1 MTTFAA
7 LFAEGDDLLTE
18 RDVAEALNVSTR
30 TLCSWRLHTTRGP
43 ASFKL
48 GKSVRYRRSV
58 VREWLLA
65 QTSHPHPLGSAAG
78 GDQSPGRVSN
88 SPRDTVG
95 RLPKAS
101 GDEAPV
107 TVRETRRRQTPAV
120 RQI

>member
-1 MTTFAA
+1 VTALDD
-7 LFAEGDDLLTE
+7 LFADGDDLILE
-18 RDVAEALNVSTR
+18 RDVAEVFKLKKTTVR
-30 TLCSWRLHTTRGP
+30 SWRYSNYGP
-43 ASFKL
+43 ASIKV
-48 GKSVRYRRSV
+48 GRSVRYRRSV

-107 TVRETRRRQTPAV
+107 AVRDTRRGQTPAV
-120 RQI
+120 RPI